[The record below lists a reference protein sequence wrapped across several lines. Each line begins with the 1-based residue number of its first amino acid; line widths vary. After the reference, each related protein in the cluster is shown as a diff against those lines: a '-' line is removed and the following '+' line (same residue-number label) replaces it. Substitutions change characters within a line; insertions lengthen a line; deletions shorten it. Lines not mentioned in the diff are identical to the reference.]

1 MRIGLLNAIVS
12 FFACTLFFVCLS
24 VHKCALLP
32 YLVNAVWGL
41 THVGPGNNVLDG
53 DPGPKG
59 RALLR
64 GACAGAL
71 QRTREYIAG
80 ALCLHSARSGRMHS
94 SPRYDT
100 LRYGRVTCA
109 QKLTRWPA

>member
-41 THVGPGNNVLDG
+41 THVGPGNHVLDG

-64 GACAGAL
+64 GHVLAHCNVRASTLRVHCACTAHVADECI
-71 QRTREYIAG
+71 RHHDTI
-80 ALCLHSARSGRMHS
+80 
-94 SPRYDT
+94 RYDT
-100 LRYGRVTCA
+100 VE
-109 QKLTRWPA
+109 